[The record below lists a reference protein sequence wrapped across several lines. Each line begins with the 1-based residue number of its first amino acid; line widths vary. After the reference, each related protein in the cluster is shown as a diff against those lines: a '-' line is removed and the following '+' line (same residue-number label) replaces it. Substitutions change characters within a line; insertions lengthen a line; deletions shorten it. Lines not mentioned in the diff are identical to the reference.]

1 MQTGPFEIKDCALI
15 ALATGKRAQSIR
27 ELKDHL
33 STISEDSIF
42 YHFWGGL
49 LRPRFDNP
57 DYHNDFAIWSAYHLH
72 DKILAERLALIDP
85 NDYKS
90 PADLRA
96 ELLEIMEERADELDY
111 PVWSKRD
118 EQFEFIQSQLITFN
132 TKLRINKPEDFK
144 SYIPRISVG
153 SIFYHFIDARRR
165 ISNNIDDFQNWLN
178 GFDGEF
184 DDLCRELHEID
195 PYFISLYQ
203 LRHELAGIFMD
214 YFSGGT
220 R

>member
-33 STISEDSIF
+33 ATISEDSIF

-72 DKILAERLALIDP
+72 DKVLAERLALVDP

-90 PADLRA
+90 PAGLRA

-132 TKLRINKPEDFK
+132 TNIRITKPEDFEI
-144 SYIPRISVG
+144 YIPRISVG

-184 DDLCRELHEID
+184 DDLCGQLHEID

-203 LRHELAGIFMD
+203 LRQELAGIFMD
-214 YFSGGT
+214 YFSGGAK
-220 R
+220 